1 MFIKAIAFAVF
12 ASTIFSSAADAANW
26 RCGRLA
32 GFNVCAVDRSY
43 IDSLKLEWTNGDYTW
58 LSVDCA
64 RRTFEAK
71 DGAQYITYDQ
81 AKAITG
87 AWCFG

>member
-43 IDSLKLEWTNGDYTW
+43 VDSLKIEWSNGDYTW
-58 LSVDCA
+58 IKTTCDQYSFN
-64 RRTFEAK
+64 TTH
-71 DGAQYITYDQ
+71 GAQYITYNQ
-81 AKAITG
+81 AQRIVAD
-87 AWCFG
+87 WCEG